1 MRVTIQQIRDMKK
14 HGEKIPMLT
23 AYDYPTARILD
34 EAGIPL
40 LLVGDSLGN
49 VVLGY
54 ETTVPVTLD
63 DMIHHTKAVARGAKT
78 SHIIG
83 DMPFLTYQT
92 TIPDALRNAGR
103 FMQDAG
109 AHSVKLEGGAVMA
122 ETVNAL
128 VERGIPVMGHIGL
141 TPQSVNQIGLRAQGR
156 TIDAA
161 QKLLKD
167 AEILQDAGA
176 YALVLEAVPATLAKM
191 ITERLSIPTIG
202 IGAGPDC
209 DGQVQVI
216 SDMLGLF
223 TDFVPKHVKQYAH
236 LAESIREAINT
247 YKLDVAKGSF
257 PTHEH
262 SFTFNRGVEEELM
275 QELKKQIHS

>member
-1 MRVTIQQIRDMKK
+1 MRVTIQQIQDMKK

-34 EAGIPL
+34 DAKIPL

-54 ETTVPVTLD
+54 ETTVPVTLE
-63 DMIHHTKAVARGAKT
+63 DMLHHTKAVARGAKT
-78 SHIIG
+78 SHVIG

-103 FMQDAG
+103 FMQEAG
-109 AHSVKLEGGAVMA
+109 ANSVKLEGGAVMA

-141 TPQSVNQIGLRAQGR
+141 TPQSVNQIGLKAQGR

-161 QKLLKD
+161 QKLLDD
-167 AEILQDAGA
+167 AVILQEAGA
-176 YALVLEAVPATLAKM
+176 YAIVLEAVPATLAKM

-236 LAESIREAINT
+236 LAESMRDAISN
-247 YKLDVAKGSF
+247 YKSDVTKGSF

-262 SFTFNRGVEEELM
+262 SFTFSNGVEEELV
-275 QELKKQIHS
+275 QEMKKNIH

>member
-1 MRVTIQQIRDMKK
+1 
-14 HGEKIPMLT
+14 MLT

-34 EAGIPL
+34 DAKIPL

-54 ETTVPVTLD
+54 ETTVPVTLE

-78 SHIIG
+78 SHVIG

-92 TIPDALRNAGR
+92 SIPDALRNAGR
-103 FMQDAG
+103 FMQEAG
-109 AHSVKLEGGAVMA
+109 ANSVKLEGGTVMA

-161 QKLLKD
+161 QKLLED
-167 AEILQDAGA
+167 AVILQDAGA
-176 YALVLEAVPATLAKM
+176 YAVVLEAVPATLAKM

-202 IGAGPDC
+202 IGAGLRRPSTSNKRHAWS
-209 DGQVQVI
+209 V
-216 SDMLGLF
+216 
-223 TDFVPKHVKQYAH
+223 Y
-236 LAESIREAINT
+236 
-247 YKLDVAKGSF
+247 
-257 PTHEH
+257 
-262 SFTFNRGVEEELM
+262 
-275 QELKKQIHS
+275 